1 MPAWLAKII
10 GRLSR
15 DPTLIDVADL
25 TVHYDRTGEKNV
37 PNTVRTATTL
47 SAWLQQRERLL

>member
-10 GRLSR
+10 GRLSG

-25 TVHYDRTGEKNV
+25 TVHYDRTGEKTV
-37 PNTVRTATTL
+37 PNTVRTTTTL
-47 SAWLQQRERLL
+47 STWLQQREPLL